1 MLALHHGR
9 VVGKQ
14 CHSLV
19 FQFGQVR
26 ICTLITA
33 NHTCF
38 LCLTDNSSKTKEYQ
52 YRNKFFHVRAVSSC
66 LHGKVSDNF

>member
-14 CHSLV
+14 CHALV

-26 ICTLITA
+26 IRAFVAA
-33 NHTCF
+33 NHACF
-38 LCLTDNSSKTKEYQ
+38 LCLTDNSDKAKEHQ
-52 YRNKFFHVRAVSSC
+52 YCNNFFHVRAVSSC